1 MKTLVT
7 TILTTIILSCPAG
20 VLAQESEVPENQNCI
35 FAQNNDQHNA
45 MASLRENSECNLT
58 QAKGGV
64 QQALKSSQLDLE
76 TDDRDR
82 DSSPRE
88 RRTRKDAKSNGIGG
102 YAGATFGVFFPDVD
116 EDRDIFTGN
125 NTDVNDGFGGS
136 IFAGAK
142 FNKYLATDLEFS
154 SFVGDIDSDLDVD
167 DESYTVTSVF
177 LNPRFILPLNDK
189 DNSLDLYLSPGI
201 GISTFISR
209 VEDEVGDFD
218 STTTIEDDTRFTWQI
233 KGGASVPISRRFS
246 ILGQV
251 RYASQTGDDAI
262 DYFAT
267 ETGVEFDF

>member
-1 MKTLVT
+1 MKTLLT

-20 VLAQESEVPENQNCI
+20 VLAQESKVPEDQNCI
-35 FAQNNDQHNA
+35 FAQDSYQ
-45 MASLRENSECNLT
+45 ENSDCDLT
-58 QAKGGV
+58 QTEGGL
-64 QQALKSSQLDLE
+64 QQALKSSQLDDEL
-76 TDDRDR
+76 DSRNK

-88 RRTRKDAKSNGIGG
+88 RRSRKDTKSNRIRG
-102 YAGATFGVFFPDVD
+102 YAGATLGVFFPDVD
-116 EDRDIFTGN
+116 EDRDLFTGN

-142 FNKYLATDLEFS
+142 FNKNLAADLEFVA
-154 SFVGDIDSDLDVD
+154 FAGDIDSDQDVD
-167 DESYTVTSVF
+167 DENYNVTSVF

-201 GISTFISR
+201 GISTLVSR

-218 STTTIEDDTRFTWQI
+218 STTTIEDDTRFTWQV
-233 KGGASVPISRRFS
+233 KGGASVPVSSKFS
-246 ILGQV
+246 ILGQL

-267 ETGVEFDF
+267 KAGVEFDF